1 VCVDSVAVTSR
12 NYNYK
17 NGYIANK
24 GRFQFRL
31 RGKVGEKRHGVRQLC
46 ILSMGIKLAVVD
58 SQNVNSH
65 QQEMTAVK
73 IGGVWVSGISTARNG
88 RMSKFLKGPSP
99 GGSIVGMLSGLS
111 AAQDFRTLGLGI
123 QDSGFDRS
131 VGWPFPSLA
140 PVRVKLMLLLFSPS
154 HSVCVSLY
162 HIYPGMAVST
172 IWHLA

>member
-1 VCVDSVAVTSR
+1 
-12 NYNYK
+12 
-17 NGYIANK
+17 
-24 GRFQFRL
+24 
-31 RGKVGEKRHGVRQLC
+31 
-46 ILSMGIKLAVVD
+46 
-58 SQNVNSH
+58 
-65 QQEMTAVK
+65 
-73 IGGVWVSGISTARNG
+73 VSGISTARNG

-140 PVRVKLMLLLFSPS
+140 PVRVKLMLLLFCPS
-154 HSVCVSLY
+154 HSVCVCLY

-172 IWHLA
+172 I